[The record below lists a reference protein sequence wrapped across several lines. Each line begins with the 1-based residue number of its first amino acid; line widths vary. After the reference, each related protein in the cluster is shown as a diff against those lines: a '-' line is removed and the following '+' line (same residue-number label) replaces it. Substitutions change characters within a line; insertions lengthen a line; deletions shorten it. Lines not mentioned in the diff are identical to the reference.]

1 MAKDTLV
8 LKNGTVIELEAGAN
22 LNALQV
28 RSADRAA
35 MAATW
40 GLLTEDNLAEVQ
52 IKNGAGLTV
61 GSYTGLLLVSETSVI
76 GTDGTILTTY
86 CLREKTAEER
96 RLDALEEGQD
106 VQNGAIDDLGAI
118 TSVIAGQMEGGE
130 E

>member
-1 MAKDTLV
+1 MKDTLV
-8 LKNGTVIELEAGAN
+8 LKNGTAIELETGAN
-22 LNALQV
+22 LSALQV
-28 RSADRAA
+28 RAVDRAE

-40 GLLTEDNLAEVQ
+40 GLLTEENLADVK

-61 GSYTGLLLVSETSVI
+61 GSYTGLLLMSETSVI

-106 VQNGAIDDLGAI
+106 VQNGAIEDLGAV
-118 TSVIAGQMEGGE
+118 TSAIAGQMEGGE
-130 E
+130 R